1 MEVFFVDQSGKV
13 EQTNRDTVV
22 AATDGKSV
30 AVVIRSRDKQR
41 LFARAKQSRRKN
53 LYLRVFAY
61 AIFRAIE
68 TLLHE
73 DARIVIDAEY
83 PGKEHTIIEMLCD
96 FSEENGRPLNPKRIE
111 FDCIGKQSKAHG
123 FSVNAL
129 KADRVIL
136 VSEEE
141 LESAIG

>member
-61 AIFRAIE
+61 AIFRAVE

-83 PGKEHTIIEMLCD
+83 PGKETEVRSMVRD
-96 FSEENGRPLNPKRIE
+96 FLAAKHGQFDPRRIS
-111 FDCIGKQSKAHG
+111 FDRVGKHSKAHLL
-123 FSVNAL
+123 SANASEGG
-129 KADRVIL
+129 KVIV
-136 VSEEE
+136 VSEKE